1 MVSYRRDRILG
12 SKEMRS
18 SVFRVGWLGEFG
30 DFHQRA
36 GGKVLFLGWRCYG
49 VGDNCFEFI
58 GWYFC
63 SANIAGS
70 CHMRCYKVSDLSFS
84 CFVSPFFPIPVIQ
97 EICVSYAFCVLYLN
111 HHQRGAQP
119 NSLPNYY

>member
-36 GGKVLFLGWRCYG
+36 GGKVLFLGLRCYG
-49 VGDNCFEFI
+49 VGYNYFESI
-58 GWYFC
+58 DWYFC

-70 CHMRCYKVSDLSFS
+70 CHKRRYKASDLSFS
-84 CFVSPFFPIPVIQ
+84 CFMSPLFHIPVIQ
-97 EICVSYAFCVLYLN
+97 EILFRMPFA
-111 HHQRGAQP
+111 
-119 NSLPNYY
+119 YYI